1 MHLSLSNYYKENTW
15 GGRSKGEVLDRDGKI
30 HTSAKM
36 NENYSVVVSNDTLH
50 KKIIS
55 TMKTIN
61 SNIVNLLN
69 NGMQHKK

>member
-1 MHLSLSNYYKENTW
+1 MHGDHAGSLLVEEA
-15 GGRSKGEVLDRDGKI
+15 RGEVLDRDGKI

-36 NENYSVVVSNDTLH
+36 NENNSVVVSNGALH
-50 KKIIS
+50 KKITS